1 MGGRR
6 SCREVDCFLL
16 FLVGKECHGCQKEE
30 KTAKR
35 KKNCASCA
43 SEPRLP
49 PVGAGGAPPH
59 ARDLTQSSE
68 LEMIANG
75 CAQQPGPLSKSAE
88 VCIGGVSTRLIA
100 TAYANRIFV
109 VVSQRENLG
118 TLISATRESATGL
131 ASGPGCYS
139 TRVLLGRRDDEAL
152 EVLCATVRDTVPSP
166 RGAHPSSPSRAAGLP
181 RDSLLGGAA
190 SSGGLPGT
198 RCRRAGVRA
207 YLGRAHQQEQAS
219 GHRIPQQAGDERS
232 HTLQP

>member
-1 MGGRR
+1 
-6 SCREVDCFLL
+6 
-16 FLVGKECHGCQKEE
+16 
-30 KTAKR
+30 
-35 KKNCASCA
+35 
-43 SEPRLP
+43 
-49 PVGAGGAPPH
+49 
-59 ARDLTQSSE
+59 
-68 LEMIANG
+68 MIANG

-166 RGAHPSSPSRAAGLP
+166 RGAHPSPPSRAAGLP

-207 YLGRAHQQEQAS
+207 YLGRAHQQEQAADIEF
-219 GHRIPQQAGDERS
+219 HNNTEAGDERS